1 MTKDDNVIHV
11 VMLPWAAFG
20 HLIPFFNLST
30 ALAEI
35 GGIHVSFISTPKNIK
50 RLPKVPPNLTHLVK
64 LVEFPMPVLDDKSL
78 LPEDAEA
85 SVDVPSEKIQYLK
98 AAYDLLEKPI
108 KHFIANE
115 KPDWII
121 ADFAQHW
128 VVDIAETYDI
138 PLIYYCIFGAAATGF
153 SIAATSLGEV
163 PEILTSPV
171 FKMLDFPSTLA
182 YRKYES
188 LELMSTC
195 YVDDASGASFAQR
208 GSEILFACRA
218 IAIRSC
224 KEFEDAYID
233 ALHKIVDKPVFPVGL
248 LATTSSPS
256 TIFNNDPSLKN
267 IFKWLHQQKD
277 KSILF
282 VGFGSECKPSKEEVH
297 EIAYGLELSGLP
309 FIWILQKPNW
319 GSDEVDPLPEGFGLR
334 TGEKGVVH
342 IGWAPQKEIM
352 AHPSIGGTL
361 VQGGWGS
368 VTESLQHGHVV
379 VVLAFVYDQG
389 FNARFLMEKG
399 LGIAVERNEED
410 GSFSRN
416 EITKALT
423 YAMVSKEGE
432 GLRDRA
438 KEAAAIFEDQNLHD
452 SYIAKFIEYLKN
464 NREDISTD

>member
-195 YVDDASGASFAQR
+195 FVDDAS
-208 GSEILFACRA
+208 
-218 IAIRSC
+218 
-224 KEFEDAYID
+224 
-233 ALHKIVDKPVFPVGL
+233 
-248 LATTSSPS
+248 
-256 TIFNNDPSLKN
+256 
-267 IFKWLHQQKD
+267 
-277 KSILF
+277 
-282 VGFGSECKPSKEEVH
+282 
-297 EIAYGLELSGLP
+297 
-309 FIWILQKPNW
+309 
-319 GSDEVDPLPEGFGLR
+319 
-334 TGEKGVVH
+334 
-342 IGWAPQKEIM
+342 
-352 AHPSIGGTL
+352 
-361 VQGGWGS
+361 
-368 VTESLQHGHVV
+368 
-379 VVLAFVYDQG
+379 G

-416 EITKALT
+416 EIAKALT